1 MSLALLLILILV
13 LLFARVPVSFALLG
27 PSLLYLMTHDQS
39 EGLAMRVLV
48 SGVNSFPLLAVPL
61 FILLGTIAN
70 KAGIAERLFDA
81 AMASMGRVR
90 GSLAYVNIGVNVGF
104 SWMSGSSLADAAAL
118 GKIEVPAMV
127 ERGYPRRFSAG
138 LSAVTALIAGV
149 MPPSIPAIIYASIAM
164 VSTSALF
171 AASVIPAFVMIASI
185 VLMVWF
191 WVRKHPELKGRPFNW
206 ATWKKATVRVIG
218 PAITPIIILGGILG
232 GFFTPTEAAAAGV
245 AWVFIL
251 GFSYGTVKLKDL
263 FGVFKEA
270 ATTTASVM
278 LILGASTLLGWIL
291 AREQVPQD
299 IAKLLLGITDNPFV
313 FLVLVNIVL
322 VILGIFIETGPAL
335 VIAAPILLPVAES
348 FGVDPLQFGVVMI
361 MNLIIG
367 LLTPPVGGV
376 LFVIS
381 SVTKTSVHDVTFGVL
396 PFFIPLFASVLVVT
410 FIPALSLW
418 LPGALGLL

>member
-1 MSLALLLILILV
+1 MSLLVLIVLILALLL
-13 LLFARVPVSFALLG
+13 ARIPVSFALLG
-27 PSLLYLMTHDQS
+27 PSLLYIITNGQS
-39 EGLAMRVLV
+39 EGLATRITT
-48 SGVNSFPLLAVPL
+48 GGINSFPLLAIPL

-70 KAGIAERLFDA
+70 KAGIAERLFQA
-81 AMASMGRVR
+81 ALASMGRVR
-90 GSLAYVNIGVNVGF
+90 GALAYVNVGVNVGF
-104 SWMSGSSLADAAAL
+104 SWMSGSALADAAAL

-127 ERGYPRRFSAG
+127 NRGYPRRFSAG
-138 LSAVTALIAGV
+138 LSAVTSLVSGV

-171 AASVIPAFVMIASI
+171 AASVIPAFVMIGSI

-191 WVRKHPELKGRPFNW
+191 WARKREDLRGDAFNW
-206 ATWKKATVRVIG
+206 KIFKYATVRVLG
-218 PAITPIIILGGILG
+218 PAVTPIIILGGILG

-245 AWVFIL
+245 LWVLIL
-251 GFSYGTVKLKDL
+251 GFSYKTITVRELWP
-263 FGVFKEA
+263 VFKEA
-270 ATTTASVM
+270 ATTTASVL

-299 IAKLLLGITDNPFV
+299 IAKMLMGITDNPFV
-313 FLVLVNIVL
+313 FLVLVNIIL
-322 VILGIFIETGPAL
+322 LILGIFIETGPAL
-335 VIAAPILLPVAES
+335 VIAAPILLPVATA

-381 SVTKTSVHDVTFGVL
+381 SVTKTSVQDVTMGVL
-396 PFFIPLFASVLVVT
+396 PFFIPLIGSVLVVT

-418 LPGALGLL
+418 LPGVLGLL

>member
-218 PAITPIIILGGILG
+218 PAITPVIILGGILG

>member
-1 MSLALLLILILV
+1 MSLVLLITAILI

-27 PSLLYLMTHDQS
+27 PSLLYLATNDMS
-39 EGLAMRVLV
+39 AGLATRQIIA
-48 SGVNSFPLLAVPL
+48 GVNSFPLLAVPL
-61 FILLGTIAN
+61 FILLGTVAN

-90 GSLAYVNIGVNVGF
+90 GALAYVNIGVNVGF

-127 ERGYPRRFSAG
+127 KRGYPRRFSAG
-138 LSAVTALIAGV
+138 LSAVTSLIAGV

-171 AASVIPAFVMIASI
+171 AASVIPAFVMIGSI
-185 VLMVWF
+185 VVMVWF
-191 WVRKHPELKGRPFNW
+191 WARKRPELKGDKFDRAKFKR
-206 ATWKKATVRVIG
+206 ATIRVIG

-251 GFSYGTVKLKDL
+251 GFSYGTLKLRDM
-263 FGVFKEA
+263 FAVFKEA
-270 ATTTASVM
+270 ATTTASVL

-299 IAKLLLGITDNPFV
+299 IAKALLSFTDNPFV
-313 FLVLVNIVL
+313 FLVLVNVIL

-381 SVTKTSVHDVTFGVL
+381 SVTKTSVQDVTMGVL
-396 PFFIPLFASVLVVT
+396 PFFIPLFASVLIVT